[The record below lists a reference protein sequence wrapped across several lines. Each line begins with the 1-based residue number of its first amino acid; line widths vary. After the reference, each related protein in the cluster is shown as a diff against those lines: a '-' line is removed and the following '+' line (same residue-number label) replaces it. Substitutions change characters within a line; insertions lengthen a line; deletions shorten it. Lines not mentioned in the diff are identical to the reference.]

1 MVKLDLMFKLIK
13 VFPKQDSPYAGGCV
27 KFDRRYTVGEFIK
40 EALENYPAISG
51 YFCIDGTSLKAQYSK
66 GNLIDKEF
74 PEDTLNAK
82 IAAVSFCTGW
92 NRADYV
98 ITKIEGQ

>member
-1 MVKLDLMFKLIK
+1 MFKHIK
-13 VFPKQDSPYAGGCV
+13 VFPKQDSPYAGGYV
-27 KFDRRYTVGEFIK
+27 EFDRRYTVGEFIK

-51 YFCIDGTSLKAQYSK
+51 YFCIDGTSLEARYGK
-66 GNLIDKEF
+66 GKLIDKEF

-82 IAAVSFCTGW
+82 IAAISFYAGW
-92 NRADYV
+92 NKADYV

>member
-1 MVKLDLMFKLIK
+1 MFKLIR
-13 VFPKQDSPYAGGCV
+13 VFPRHASPCVGGYV
-27 KFDRRYTVGEFIK
+27 EFDRRYIVGEFIK

-51 YFCIDGTSLKAQYSK
+51 YFSIDGTSLEARYGK
-66 GNLIDKEF
+66 GKLIDKEF

-82 IAAVSFCTGW
+82 IAAVSFYTGW
-92 NRADYV
+92 NKADYV